1 MPTEIEVKI
10 KVSAHDEVRTG
21 LSVAGATCLGRVL
34 EENHIFDSADRSMLA
49 SDRGLRVRICRD
61 EVGLIVRTTVTYK
74 GPRSDSRYKTR
85 PEIEFHADDGQ
96 AAIEFLVAL
105 GFVEAV
111 TFEKRRE
118 SWRLGDCRVELDDL
132 PHLGLYVEIEGP
144 SESAVAAAQ
153 QTIGLGNLP
162 HEPRSYIAMLVEYLQ
177 THGLRAA
184 HITFA
189 RDDRP

>member
-1 MPTEIEVKI
+1 MPIEIEAKL
-10 KVSAHDEVRTG
+10 KVDSHDDIRAR
-21 LSVAGATCLGRVL
+21 LAAGVATCLGRVL

-61 EVGLIVRTTVTYK
+61 EAGQIVGTTVTYK
-74 GPRSDSRYKTR
+74 GPRSDRRYKTR

-118 SWRLGDCRVELDDL
+118 SWQLGDCRVELDEL

-162 HEPRSYIAMLVEYLQ
+162 HEPRSYVAMLVEHRR
-177 THGLRAA
+177 THDLRTAN
-184 HITFA
+184 ITFA